1 MPKNANPLT
10 ACLLAR
16 GSPLLRVFPTLSVLT
31 FFSNQIIYHL
41 SGDQTE
47 NFTAQTMDALVG
59 KDFFWRIQE
68 HIRNI
73 QDFCKYREELKKEE
87 EHIPDTETAAKLEM
101 EMKAIDMVRRIDKF
115 MRWATLFR
123 SSFKMARRVVAL
135 VNKSGIPVGSTKD
148 LAAALFVMPSF
159 ERIFKDWAIR
169 AEKLCSA
176 ASERN
181 QESLSFCLSNV
192 AAVAAG
198 HRLIPETDPA
208 VRGYEEVYLGTEED
222 LRDAALAVF
231 DCLIQASHIPVLARC
246 WQ

>member
-135 VNKSGIPVGSTKD
+135 VKLVETVEFHLSRCSDMLCDGDLSDPRIDALADHHDTIRSA
-148 LAAALFVMPSF
+148 LAA
-159 ERIFKDWAIR
+159 
-169 AEKLCSA
+169 
-176 ASERN
+176 
-181 QESLSFCLSNV
+181 
-192 AAVAAG
+192 
-198 HRLIPETDPA
+198 
-208 VRGYEEVYLGTEED
+208 
-222 LRDAALAVF
+222 LRDTKGGA
-231 DCLIQASHIPVLARC
+231 
-246 WQ
+246 